1 MMNRSFLSPKVS
13 PNYPRKDVPRG
24 VVFPNGPSA
33 LADHSSP
40 PKLKRGFSFQTFTV
54 ISSASSLS
62 KEKTEEKKE

>member
-1 MMNRSFLSPKVS
+1 MSHEELF
-13 PNYPRKDVPRG
+13 
-24 VVFPNGPSA
+24 FPNGPSA